1 MRVSVCSLG
10 EETNVRFLEQVKL
23 AEQLGFHAFMH
34 ADEKWTRDPYVR
46 IAAATRM
53 TSRIGFG
60 FCVTDPYP
68 RHPALSAQACATLA
82 ELAPGRL
89 RVVMG
94 AGSHFETLPTISN
107 PKPVRGIRDGFDLMR
122 PLWQVGRLWVDG
134 DFARFKPGKRDLHP
148 Q

>member
-1 MRVSVCSLG
+1 MCGSR
-10 EETNVRFLEQVKL
+10 
-23 AEQLGFHAFMH
+23 
-34 ADEKWTRDPYVR
+34 P
-46 IAAATRM
+46 ATRM

-60 FCVTDPYP
+60 FCVTDPYT

-107 PKPVRGIRDGFDLMR
+107 PKPVRGIREGIDLMR
-122 PLWQVGRLWVDG
+122 RLWKGERVTVDG
-134 DFARFKPGKRDLHP
+134 ELVKFKAGKLDFEP
-148 Q
+148 QAIPEMYIASRSPLILALGGEIGEAC

>member
-1 MRVSVCSLG
+1 MKISVCSLG

-60 FCVTDPYP
+60 FCVTDPYT

-82 ELAPGRL
+82 EP
-89 RVVMG
+89 VP
-94 AGSHFETLPTISN
+94 AGCAWSWGPAAISRRC
-107 PKPVRGIRDGFDLMR
+107 PPSAIQS
-122 PLWQVGRLWVDG
+122 P
-134 DFARFKPGKRDLHP
+134 
-148 Q
+148 

>member
-1 MRVSVCSLG
+1 MRISVCSLG

-60 FCVTDPYP
+60 FCVTDPYT

-89 RVVMG
+89 PGPMTTR
-94 AGSHFETLPTISN
+94 S
-107 PKPVRGIRDGFDLMR
+107 RD
-122 PLWQVGRLWVDG
+122 
-134 DFARFKPGKRDLHP
+134 
-148 Q
+148 

>member
-53 TSRIGFG
+53 TSRIGLG
-60 FCVTDPYP
+60 FCVTDPYTFFRRVLAP
-68 RHPALSAQACATLA
+68 RWPSSRPAACA
-82 ELAPGRL
+82 
-89 RVVMG
+89 
-94 AGSHFETLPTISN
+94 
-107 PKPVRGIRDGFDLMR
+107 
-122 PLWQVGRLWVDG
+122 W
-134 DFARFKPGKRDLHP
+134 
-148 Q
+148 

>member
-53 TSRIGFG
+53 TSRIGLG
-60 FCVTDPYP
+60 FCVTDPYT
-68 RHPALSAQACATLA
+68 RHPALSAQACATLG
-82 ELAPGRL
+82 ELAARRPS
-89 RVVMG
+89 VVM
-94 AGSHFETLPTISN
+94 ASRHHFDTPPTHNN
-107 PKPVRGIRDGFDLMR
+107 P
-122 PLWQVGRLWVDG
+122 
-134 DFARFKPGKRDLHP
+134 
-148 Q
+148 